1 VNDEEEAKGGKQ
13 KVSLVFL
20 FLSRVPTMKE
30 ENAFSFATEKLNQP
44 VLSSRTTIERC
55 V

>member
-1 VNDEEEAKGGKQ
+1 MTKRKPKA
-13 KVSLVFL
+13 VSRKFRLFFF